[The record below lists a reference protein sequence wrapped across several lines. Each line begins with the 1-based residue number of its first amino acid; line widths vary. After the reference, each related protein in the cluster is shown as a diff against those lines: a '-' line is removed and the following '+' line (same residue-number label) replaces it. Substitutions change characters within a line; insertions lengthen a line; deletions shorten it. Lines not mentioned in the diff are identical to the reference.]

1 MLKCRKNKL
10 WIENVQNLFCSYTLI
25 PMSGMSLAEQM
36 NSLSRLVIFI
46 FMILL
51 TTGFQ
56 CSVLFLLLSL
66 LFIIILYYIQKNS
79 MERFGAENFTPI
91 DNTQPNNLSQ
101 TTQMNNLPQTRVKYL
116 SNSQNESN
124 VSYPTDILSVSRKIY
139 DDDSINLDSSIY
151 NNPNWISPNQ
161 MMVGPAN
168 PKTNIPPV
176 IAPPAAD
183 PSFWRGTNLTSSL
196 KINQQGNTDLYRS
209 GYIISDNDQITEEY
223 RKKDRN
229 KYDGANVNKKHNDDK
244 YTSLFNISHQ
254 DNLETSHG
262 YNKDQNIYT
271 VLASNLSKPNIS
283 QKNYSADDIETSW
296 GYNKDQLI
304 NAGLPSNLSTSGLS
318 KNSSMKQ
325 YNENLFTQ
333 TIQPGLYTRSEIV
346 EPINSNMG
354 ISFTQQ
360 LPPASSRIDPMTGA
374 LLRTEHDPRIV
385 EPYLKSNSEYT
396 VNEGDVYDPRFTGYG
411 TSYRSYNDDALGQ
424 TRFYYDD
431 VDAVRMPNYISR
443 SHIDTQPF
451 ADSYGTIPKG
461 FEKGNPYTGKIHEL
475 AENAFL
481 EGAIQHRTELS
492 ERLMRKVNSEQWQRR
507 LAPIRTSGGRML
519 GGFGR

>member
-1 MLKCRKNKL
+1 MLKCQKNKL
-10 WIENVQNLFCSYTLI
+10 WIENISNLFCSYTLI
-25 PMSGMSLAEQM
+25 PMAGMSLAQQM
-36 NSLSRLVIFI
+36 NSLTRLVIFI

-51 TTGFQ
+51 TTGFEY
-56 CSVLFLLLSL
+56 SVLFLLLSL

-79 MERFGAENFTPI
+79 MERFGAENYTPPI
-91 DNTQPNNLSQ
+91 DNTQKNRFGAENYSPIDNNLSQ
-101 TTQMNNLPQTRVKYL
+101 TRVNYL
-116 SNSQNESN
+116 SISEKKYDDSKLGVSQ
-124 VSYPTDILSVSRKIY
+124 KIY
-139 DDDSINLDSSIY
+139 DDNSVNLDSVSGVSDGIY

-161 MMVGPAN
+161 RLVGPPN
-168 PKTNIPPV
+168 PKTNIQPV
-176 IAPPAAD
+176 IVPPAAD

-209 GYIISDNDQITEEY
+209 GYIISNNDQITETY
-223 RKKDRN
+223 RQKDRN
-229 KYDGANVNKKHNDDK
+229 KYNGENVNIKHDDDK
-244 YTSLFNISHQ
+244 YTGPFNISHQ
-254 DNLETSHG
+254 DTTGNVESSSD
-262 YNKDQNIYT
+262 YNKEQLHRNP
-271 VLASNLSKPNIS
+271 SMP
-283 QKNYSADDIETSW
+283 YSGGDVETSW

-304 NAGLPSNLSTSGLS
+304 YAGLPSNLSTTGLS
-318 KNSSMKQ
+318 RNPSMKQ

-333 TIQPGLYTRSEIV
+333 TIQPNLYTRSEIV

-360 LPPASSRIDPMTGA
+360 LPPASSRIDPVTGA

-385 EPYLKSNSEYT
+385 EPYLKNTSAYT
-396 VNEGDVYDPRFTGYG
+396 VNEGDIYDPRFTGYG

-431 VDAVRMPNYISR
+431 VDAIRMPNYISR

-451 ADSYGTIPKG
+451 ADTYGPIPKG
-461 FEKGNPYTGKIHEL
+461 FEKGNPYTGKIHAL
-475 AENAFL
+475 AEDAFL
-481 EGAIQHRTELS
+481 QGAIQHRTELS

-507 LAPIRTSGGRML
+507 LAPINKSGGRML

>member
-1 MLKCRKNKL
+1 MLKCQKNKL
-10 WIENVQNLFCSYTLI
+10 WIENVSNLFCSYTLI
-25 PMSGMSLAEQM
+25 PMTGMSLAEQM

-46 FMILL
+46 FTILL
-51 TTGFQ
+51 ATGFK
-56 CSVLFLLLSL
+56 SSFLFLLLSL

-79 MERFGAENFTPI
+79 MERFYSENYTPI
-91 DNTQPNNLSQ
+91 NNTQPNN
-101 TTQMNNLPQTRVKYL
+101 TQPNNTQPNISSQTRVNYL
-116 SNSQNESN
+116 SNSPNYSKTTPLDK
-124 VSYPTDILSVSRKIY
+124 VSVSRKIY
-139 DDDSINLDSSIY
+139 DDDSVNLDKISGNSDAIY
-151 NNPNWISPNQ
+151 NNPNWVSPNQ
-161 MMVGPAN
+161 MMAGPPN

-176 IAPPAAD
+176 IVPPAD
-183 PSFWRGTNLTSSL
+183 PSVWRGTNLTSSL

-223 RKKDRN
+223 GQKDRN
-229 KYDGANVNKKHNDDK
+229 KYDGINVNRKHE
-244 YTSLFNISHQ
+244 Q
-254 DNLETSHG
+254 DSLETSHI
-262 YNKDQNIYT
+262 YNQDKNIYAE
-271 VLASNLSKPNIS
+271 LPSNLSKPNICHQNS
-283 QKNYSADDIETSW
+283 RDDIETSW

-325 YNENLFTQ
+325 YNQNLFTQ

-360 LPPASSRIDPMTGA
+360 LPPASSRIDPVTGA
-374 LLRTEHDPRIV
+374 LLRTEQDPRIL
-385 EPYLKSNSEYT
+385 EPYLIKNDSEYT

-431 VDAVRMPNYISR
+431 VNAIRMPNYISR

-451 ADSYGTIPKG
+451 ADTYGTIPKG
-461 FEKGNPYTGKIHEL
+461 FEKGNPYTNKIHSL

-507 LAPIRTSGGRML
+507 LAPIRKSGGRML

>member
-1 MLKCRKNKL
+1 MLKCQKNKL
-10 WIENVQNLFCSYTLI
+10 WIENISNLFCSYTLI
-25 PMSGMSLAEQM
+25 PMTGMTLAEQM

-51 TTGFQ
+51 TIGFQ
-56 CSVLFLLLSL
+56 SSVLFLLISL
-66 LFIIILYYIQKNS
+66 LFIIILYYIQKNR
-79 MERFGAENFTPI
+79 MERFGAENYTPI
-91 DNTQPNNLSQ
+91 DNTQVNNLSRIPTQPTNLSETRVNNSSQTPTQPTNLSQ
-101 TTQMNNLPQTRVKYL
+101 TRVNYL
-116 SNSQNESN
+116 DNSHEIYDDSK
-124 VSYPTDILSVSRKIY
+124 LGVSRKIY
-139 DDDSINLDSSIY
+139 DDDSVNLDSVSGMSSD
-151 NNPNWISPNQ
+151 PNWMSPNQ
-161 MMVGPAN
+161 KLVGSAN

-176 IAPPAAD
+176 IVPPGAD

-209 GYIISDNDQITEEY
+209 GYIISDNDQIKEKY
-223 RKKDRN
+223 RQKDRN
-229 KYDGANVNKKHNDDK
+229 KYEGANLNRNHRHNDDDDK
-244 YTSLFNISHQ
+244 YTGPSQENNI
-254 DNLETSHG
+254 G
-262 YNKDQNIYT
+262 
-271 VLASNLSKPNIS
+271 
-283 QKNYSADDIETSW
+283 DIETSW
-296 GYNKDQLI
+296 GYNKEQLLY
-304 NAGLPSNLSTSGLS
+304 AGLPSNFAASGS
-318 KNSSMKQ
+318 SRNPSMKQ

-385 EPYLKSNSEYT
+385 EPYLIKNTSAYT
-396 VNEGDVYDPRFTGYG
+396 VNEGDIYDPRFTGYG

-431 VDAVRMPNYISR
+431 INAVRMPNYISR
-443 SHIDTQPF
+443 SNIDTQPF
-451 ADSYGTIPKG
+451 ADSYGPIPKG
-461 FEKGNPYTGKIHEL
+461 FEKGNPYTDKIHSL
-475 AENAFL
+475 AEDAFL
-481 EGAIQHRTELS
+481 QGAIQHRTELS

-507 LAPIRTSGGRML
+507 MAPIRTTGGRML

>member
-1 MLKCRKNKL
+1 MLKCQKNKL
-10 WIENVQNLFCSYTLI
+10 WVENVSNLLCSYTLI
-25 PMSGMSLAEQM
+25 PMNGMTLAEQM

-66 LFIIILYYIQKNS
+66 LFIIILYYIQKNR
-79 MERFGAENFTPI
+79 MESFETENFTPTD
-91 DNTQPNNLSQ
+91 DNR
-101 TTQMNNLPQTRVKYL
+101 QMNNLSQTRVKYL
-116 SNSQNESN
+116 DNSQEIYDDSKLG
-124 VSYPTDILSVSRKIY
+124 ISRKIY
-139 DDDSINLDSSIY
+139 DDNSVNLDNVTGRS
-151 NNPNWISPNQ
+151 NDPNWMSPNQ
-161 MMVGPAN
+161 KMVGPAN

-176 IAPPAAD
+176 IVPPGAD

-209 GYIISDNDQITEEY
+209 GYLISDNDQLTEKY
-223 RKKDRN
+223 RQKDRN
-229 KYDGANVNKKHNDDK
+229 KYNGANVNKKHDHDED
-244 YTSLFNISHQ
+244 T
-254 DNLETSHG
+254 DNRPFQ
-262 YNKDQNIYT
+262 QN
-271 VLASNLSKPNIS
+271 NMG
-283 QKNYSADDIETSW
+283 DIETSW

-304 NAGLPSNLSTSGLS
+304 YAGLPSNLAASGFS
-318 KNSSMKQ
+318 RNPSMKQ
-325 YNENLFTQ
+325 YNDNLFTQ

-360 LPPASSRIDPMTGA
+360 LPPASSRIDPATGA

-385 EPYLKSNSEYT
+385 EPYLIKNTSAYT
-396 VNEGDVYDPRFTGYG
+396 VNEGDIYDPRFTGYG

-431 VDAVRMPNYISR
+431 INAVRMPNYIAR
-443 SHIDTQPF
+443 SHIDTQDF
-451 ADSYGTIPKG
+451 ADSYGPIPKG
-461 FEKGNPYTGKIHEL
+461 FENGNPHTNKIHEL
-475 AENAFL
+475 ANNAFL

-507 LAPIRTSGGRML
+507 AAPINRNGGRML

>member
-1 MLKCRKNKL
+1 MLKCQKNKL
-10 WIENVQNLFCSYTLI
+10 WVENISNLFCSSTLI
-25 PMSGMSLAEQM
+25 PMNGMSLAEQM
-36 NSLSRLVIFI
+36 NSLSRFVIFI

-51 TTGFQ
+51 TIGFR
-56 CSVLFLLLSL
+56 CSVLFLVLSL
-66 LFIIILYYIQKNS
+66 LFIIILYYIQKNN
-79 MERFGAENFTPI
+79 MERSVAENYIPM
-91 DNTQPNNLSQ
+91 DNTQMNNLSQ
-101 TTQMNNLPQTRVKYL
+101 TRVNYMNNSQEM
-116 SNSQNESN
+116 NSRTTPLN
-124 VSYPTDILSVSRKIY
+124 TLDISRRIY
-139 DDDSINLDSSIY
+139 DHDSVNLDSVPDVSEGIY

-161 MMVGPAN
+161 RMVGPAN

-176 IAPPAAD
+176 IVPPAAD

-209 GYIISDNDQITEEY
+209 GYIISDTEQLTEKY
-223 RKKDRN
+223 RGKDRN
-229 KYDGANVNKKHNDDK
+229 KYNGENVNIKHDDDK
-244 YTSLFNISHQ
+244 YTGPFNISMEGNVG
-254 DNLETSHG
+254 D
-262 YNKDQNIYT
+262 
-271 VLASNLSKPNIS
+271 V
-283 QKNYSADDIETSW
+283 ETSW
-296 GYNKDQLI
+296 GYNTDQLAY
-304 NAGLPSNLSTSGLS
+304 AGLPSNLSMSGLS
-318 KNSSMKQ
+318 RAPFMKR
-325 YNENLFTQ
+325 YNDNLFTQ

-374 LLRTEHDPRIV
+374 LLRTEHDPRMSV
-385 EPYLKSNSEYT
+385 SYVPNNNSKYT

-411 TSYRSYNDDALGQ
+411 TSYRSYNDDELGQ

-431 VDAVRMPNYISR
+431 INAIRMPNYITR

-451 ADSYGTIPKG
+451 ADRYGPIPTG
-461 FEKGNPYTGKIHEL
+461 FEKGNPHTGDIHRL

-507 LAPIRTSGGRML
+507 IAPISKNGGRML